1 MSVATEKISEVQDQ
15 VLDLVSRVQEPVVR
29 GLGTAAEKV
38 EDRIPEV
45 KIPRLSE
52 RAPAVSEVVDALG
65 EFVEQL
71 LENQKEFVGAV
82 LDATAPVRHK
92 FVVGTP
98 ATPASKTSTT
108 KSSATKAKAA

>member
-29 GLGTAAEKV
+29 GLGTVADKV

-45 KIPRLSE
+45 TIPTLSE
-52 RAPAVSEVVDALG
+52 RAPAVSEVLEALG
-65 EFVEQL
+65 GLVESL
-71 LENQKEFVGAV
+71 VENQKQFVGSV

-92 FVVGTP
+92 VVIGTP
-98 ATPASKTSTT
+98 APKPAAKTSTT
-108 KSSATKAKAA
+108 KAKAA